1 MFEAP
6 NLSCP
11 RSRQRNVLITNFLVQ
26 TLQPAA
32 VFSNSTLLD
41 SGPAN
46 GSHGVPENNSVAL
59 RILKVEA
66 WWRPFVFSSQRSS
79 SCRYALDSRAQ
90 MKASA
95 IWFDL
100 FRITF
105 LTADRHSAISVIS
118 DSYTTFIF

>member
-66 WWRPFVFSSQRSS
+66 WWRVEAVRLFVS
-79 SCRYALDSRAQ
+79 ALVLMSIRARQ
-90 MKASA
+90 PGPNERPSH
-95 IWFDL
+95 L
-100 FRITF
+100 
-105 LTADRHSAISVIS
+105 V
-118 DSYTTFIF
+118 